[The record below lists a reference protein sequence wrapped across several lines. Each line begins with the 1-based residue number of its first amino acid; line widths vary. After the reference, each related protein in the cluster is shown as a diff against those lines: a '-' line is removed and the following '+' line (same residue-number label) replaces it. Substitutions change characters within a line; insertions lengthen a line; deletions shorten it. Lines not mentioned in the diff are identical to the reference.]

1 MFIRSC
7 IPAGKIR
14 VQVPTISIE
23 PLPEDYES
31 EEESQVRNR
40 EKEDGR
46 ESSSAISAASMSSPA
61 GKMMSKMYAVM
72 VGNRIAVEPLP
83 EQHFSQLLK
92 PALGHTEYQAFL
104 NIDSLTRL
112 SCFLRFLF

>member
-1 MFIRSC
+1 
-7 IPAGKIR
+7 
-14 VQVPTISIE
+14 
-23 PLPEDYES
+23 
-31 EEESQVRNR
+31 
-40 EKEDGR
+40 
-46 ESSSAISAASMSSPA
+46 
-61 GKMMSKMYAVM
+61 M